1 MNNRKPTTHPGLA
14 GIASAALAAA
24 LAFSVP
30 AWSADAKDCADS
42 AMASDGWID
51 TRLETV
57 YLFNPNLNNFTIDT
71 DVKNGVVTLSGTVQS
86 DIDKDLAGEIAK
98 SLDGVKSVNN
108 ELLIGEQ
115 PATAEAADTSDS
127 FVQKVTDATTT
138 AKVKAR
144 LIANDNV
151 AASDIDVDTVES
163 VVHLKGTVES
173 GTLKQLAEFIARNT
187 SGVDSVVNEL
197 EIGPARSS

>member
-1 MNNRKPTTHPGLA
+1 MDNRKAMSHPGIA
-14 GIASAALAAA
+14 GKAGAALAAM
-24 LAFSVP
+24 LAMSAP
-30 AWSADAKDCADS
+30 AWSADAKDCAD
-42 AMASDGWID
+42 AEMASDGWID

-71 DVKNGVVTLSGTVQS
+71 DVKDGVVTLSGTVQS

-98 SLDGVKSVNN
+98 SLDGVESVNN

-115 PATAEAADTSDS
+115 PATAQADDASDG

-187 SGVDSVVNEL
+187 SGVESVVNEL
-197 EIGPARSS
+197 EVGPAQSS

>member
-1 MNNRKPTTHPGLA
+1 MNNRKPMSHPGFA
-14 GIASAALAAA
+14 GKAGAVLAAM
-24 LAFSVP
+24 LAISAP
-30 AWSADAKDCADS
+30 AWSADAKDCAD
-42 AMASDGWID
+42 AEMASDGWID

-57 YLFNPNLNNFTIDT
+57 YLFNPNLNNFSIDT
-71 DVKNGVVTLSGTVQS
+71 DVKDGVVTLSGTVQS
-86 DIDKDLAGEIAK
+86 DIDKDLAGEIAR
-98 SLDGVKSVNN
+98 SLDGVEAVNN

-115 PATAEAADTSDS
+115 PAKAEAADASAG

-187 SGVDSVVNEL
+187 SGVESVVNEL
-197 EIGPARSS
+197 EVGPAQSS